1 MWFSTALTFF
11 LFFQSQTIIVKLTIA
26 GSFFASFSYLY
37 VIWVVRIVTAVF
49 APMPCVAL
57 LFSTVDCHN
66 LTPLIVGVVRL
77 RSQKKSIMNSEYAC
91 ILLRARRGMLP
102 LNSFFLLGRCT

>member
-1 MWFSTALTFF
+1 MWFSTALAFF
-11 LFFQSQTIIVKLTIA
+11 LFFQSQAVIVKLTIA

-37 VIWVVRIVTAVF
+37 VIWVVWVVTAVF

-66 LTPLIVGVVRL
+66 LSPLIGGVIRL
-77 RSQKKSIMNSEYAC
+77 RS
-91 ILLRARRGMLP
+91 
-102 LNSFFLLGRCT
+102 